1 MEEEPNIGLKK
12 NKGLGKYSVLFT
24 NWLGDVGKGYERER
38 EEKEKE
44 KPRRDTVAAASA
56 QETWFSGPLV
66 KGKQRRE
73 PGGEGR
79 ERARS

>member
-12 NKGLGKYSVLFT
+12 NKGVGKYSVLFT

-44 KPRRDTVAAASA
+44 KPRRDT
-56 QETWFSGPLV
+56 GPLV
-66 KGKQRRE
+66 EGKQRRE

-79 ERARS
+79 ERPRS